1 MYAIR
6 KPKGE
11 RTDVFVM
18 FPGPIL
24 TEWIN
29 GKRLVSPMKEWL
41 IEHAVENGY
50 RDGRVVGVY
59 LSDVDAVAFKL
70 KFGL

>member
-18 FPGPIL
+18 FSIHYKEHIKTWL
-24 TEWIN
+24 T
-29 GKRLVSPMKEWL
+29 
-41 IEHAVENGY
+41 EHAVENGF

-59 LSDVDAVAFKL
+59 LRDIDAVAFKL

>member
-6 KPKGE
+6 KPVGDK
-11 RTDVFVM
+11 TDVFVM
-18 FPGPIL
+18 FSHGNSYYK
-24 TEWIN
+24 EH
-29 GKRLVSPMKEWL
+29 VVEWL
-41 IEHAVENGY
+41 REHSVGDGF

-59 LSDVDAVAFKL
+59 LRDIDAVAFKL

>member
-18 FPGPIL
+18 FSQHYVEPIK
-24 TEWIN
+24 T
-29 GKRLVSPMKEWL
+29 WL
-41 IEHAVENGY
+41 LEHSVENGF

-59 LSDVDAVAFKL
+59 LRDIDAVAFKL